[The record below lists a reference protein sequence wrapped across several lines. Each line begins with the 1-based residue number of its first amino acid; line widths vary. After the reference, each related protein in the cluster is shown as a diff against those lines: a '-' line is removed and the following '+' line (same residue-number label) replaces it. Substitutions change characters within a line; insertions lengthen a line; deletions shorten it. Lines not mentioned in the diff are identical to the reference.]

1 VESKELT
8 SEMVKSAHGER
19 LALIASRRTLFEYST
34 FLEHLL
40 VGLADESIPA
50 ALVCPPAGD
59 VDAVIAGTEEVIR
72 YPVFELPF
80 TEHINRKILVE
91 QLAEF
96 GPTVLH
102 CLCESN
108 ASLTMHLAEQLRLPY
123 LLAVN
128 SLRKHWGRLP
138 ISQEWCARII
148 VPAKSIAES
157 VAKTY
162 PHFADRTRQINI
174 GTFVQERS
182 NCFSNLSRLASMV
195 VAPADGGLDNAD
207 DFENLFNAV
216 RSLMIDRY
224 EFMVVVVGEGRT
236 EMQLHKLLAALGL
249 LQIVTVVPGLRPWHS
264 VFAAGDIFVQPQPA
278 FAFNP
283 LMLEAMS
290 VGSAVA
296 ACKGGVDDL
305 IIENQTAVVFDPDDE
320 LSIKSALQGLFD
332 RREFAR
338 KIARTAQQYLR
349 ENHTVSKMISAILQA
364 YRDAER
370 WAGS

>member
-1 VESKELT
+1 
-8 SEMVKSAHGER
+8 
-19 LALIASRRTLFEYST
+19 
-34 FLEHLL
+34 
-40 VGLADESIPA
+40 
-50 ALVCPPAGD
+50 
-59 VDAVIAGTEEVIR
+59 
-72 YPVFELPF
+72 
-80 TEHINRKILVE
+80 
-91 QLAEF
+91 
-96 GPTVLH
+96 
-102 CLCESN
+102 
-108 ASLTMHLAEQLRLPY
+108 
-123 LLAVN
+123 
-128 SLRKHWGRLP
+128 
-138 ISQEWCARII
+138 
-148 VPAKSIAES
+148 
-157 VAKTY
+157 
-162 PHFADRTRQINI
+162 
-174 GTFVQERS
+174 
-182 NCFSNLSRLASMV
+182 
-195 VAPADGGLDNAD
+195 
-207 DFENLFNAV
+207 
-216 RSLMIDRY
+216 
-224 EFMVVVVGEGRT
+224 
-236 EMQLHKLLAALGL
+236 MQLHKLLAALGL